1 MIIHKEH
8 KHNFTMIDN
17 NLLADSNIS
26 WKAKGLLCYLLS
38 KPEGWN
44 VVIADLVNRSTDGHE
59 AIRSAMRELRKYG
72 YLEDVFERVNGVI
85 RDRTLIVRESPL
97 IKEHLDKGNPC

>member
-8 KHNFTMIDN
+8 RCNYTQIDN
-17 NLLADSNIS
+17 DLLSDRSIS

-44 VVIADLVNRSTDGHE
+44 VVINDLVNRSTDGHE
-59 AIRSAMRELRKYG
+59 SIRSAMRELRKYG
-72 YLEDVFERVNGVI
+72 YLEDVFERVCGVI
-85 RDRTLIVRESPL
+85 RDRTLIVREIPL
-97 IKEHLDKGNPC
+97 IKEHLNKGNP